1 MPIARKL
8 NMKSKMQN
16 KMSNL
21 RIIVEVVKS

>member
-8 NMKSKMQN
+8 KMKSKMQN